1 MNRNTSVFTAL
12 GFVVFGAALAT
23 AQLPTAT
30 ILGTV
35 RDASGA
41 VVPGASVTAKNV
53 DTSQTR
59 SGKTAADGSY
69 RFNALPVGNYEVRVE
84 HAGFEA
90 AVRGGLTLTVSQE
103 AVVNIALEVGAATQ
117 TVSVTG
123 EAPLVD
129 TTTGSLGGTV
139 DEQKVA
145 NLPLNGRNYI
155 DLVLLQTGVN
165 LDANRP
171 QGEATWYSSNGASVR
186 SNYYTLDGTPTRN
199 LYGTNPA
206 SMTATALGVDGV
218 REFKVITNSFS
229 AEYGMAMGSQMVIVS
244 KSGTN
249 ALHGTLF
256 EYLRNSVLDARN
268 FFDLDPS
275 RRLPEFIRNQFGGSV
290 GGPIVKNKLFYFGTW
305 ESLHERLGITSIVPS
320 LPGAGCHG
328 PAGATITVQAC
339 PQLAQNEV
347 VNPVIAP
354 ILALFPLPN
363 LPGGNFTFPFSQPTL
378 ENYTQERMD
387 YNFSEKDTVF
397 GRFTGDWAS
406 RSIVQ
411 TFPQYFD
418 NQKSQL
424 YFITLSEN
432 HIFSPTLLNTARAS
446 WSGTRLNT
454 GGPLPYDGPQYSL
467 VPGLAL
473 GQINLLGNTFG
484 PDTPIPLYENQYIW
498 SYSDDVFYTRGKHS
512 LKFGLLINQ
521 ITQEPVGPAGLR
533 GSVSFSSLDKFLQG
547 IPQSYNAITPGSN
560 YIRKYNNATYG
571 MYFQD
576 DMRLTSRFT
585 LNLGLRYE
593 FNTVP
598 IEANGIQ
605 ASLRNVQV
613 DATETVGPIMKN
625 NSLLNFSPRFGFA
638 WDVFGDGKTAIRGG
652 WSLLYDISNIG
663 AGLITIATGQ
673 PPFSSKSSVTNS
685 AGAVMTLPLFFPA
698 SAVGKNLQLIDYNLK
713 QPSMRQYNVTVERQL
728 PGHIGATLAYAGS
741 RGYHIVR
748 NTEGNPEV
756 PGGVPLNGV
765 CVPRSTPVVNYN
777 APYCW
782 LPGDPRTN
790 PNWTTISYR
799 TANSNSWY
807 NSMQFALNRRFG
819 NGLQFQSSYTWSKSI
834 DQIENQLGSDQVAG
848 EAAGQTDPTHPYV
861 DQGLSGFNTT
871 QNWRFNAMYHAPS
884 IRSGGFAGAL
894 LNGWWFSGIESLQSG
909 FPFTPCLQTNQ
920 SLSGN
925 GGGSACLDRPN
936 LNPGRTDSNITSG
949 TTAGCPGVAAGQQLG
964 TPNLYFDPCAFSLQP
979 LGFLGTAGRN
989 ILTGPG
995 FANLDF
1001 SIVKDTHLPHMG
1013 EQGAL
1018 QFRAEIFNI
1027 FNRAN
1032 FGFSPINNADRVV
1045 FAGAVANPAAGVLIQ
1060 TANPSRQIQ
1069 LALKLIF

>member
-1 MNRNTSVFTAL
+1 MTTTRMFVSVVTVFTL
-12 GFVVFGAALAT
+12 LTVAAE

-30 ILGTV
+30 ILGV
-35 RDASGA
+35 VKDASGA
-41 VVPGASVTAKNV
+41 VVPQANVTARSLE
-53 DTSQTR
+53 TGQTR
-59 SGKTAADGSY
+59 TAVTGGNGAY
-69 RFNALPVGNYEVRVE
+69 RFNALPVGDYEVRAE
-84 HAGFEA
+84 HAGFQA
-90 AVRGGLTLTVSQE
+90 AVRSGLTLTVSEE
-103 AVVNIALEVGAATQ
+103 AVVNITLEVGAATQ
-117 TVSVTG
+117 TVSVTA
-123 EAPLVD
+123 EAQLVD
-129 TTTGSLGGTV
+129 TTSGSLGGTV

-155 DLVLLQTGVN
+155 DLVLLQPGVN

-249 ALHGTLF
+249 SYHGTLF
-256 EYLRNSVLDARN
+256 EYLRNSALDARN

-275 RRLPEFIRNQFGGSV
+275 RRLPEFIRNQFGGSI
-290 GGPIVKNKLFYFGTW
+290 GGPIKKNKLFFFATA
-305 ESLHERLGITSIVPS
+305 ESLHERLGTTNLIVG
-320 LPGAGCHG
+320 LPAAGCHG
-328 PAGATITVQAC
+328 PAGATITVAAC
-339 PQLAQNEV
+339 PQLSATQT
-347 VNPVIAP
+347 VNPIVAP
-354 ILALFPLPN
+354 LLALFPIPN
-363 LPGGNFTFPFSQPTL
+363 SGTTNYTFPFSQPTL
-378 ENYTQERMD
+378 ENYSQERLD
-387 YNFSEKDTVF
+387 YNFSEKDTLF

-411 TFPQYFD
+411 QFPQFFD
-418 NQKSQL
+418 DQKSQL

-454 GGPLPYDGPQYSL
+454 GGPFPFSGPQYSL
-467 VPGLAL
+467 VPGLPL

-498 SYSDDVFYTRGKHS
+498 SYSDDVFYTHGKHS
-512 LKFGLLINQ
+512 MKFGALINQ

-533 GSVSFSSLDKFLQG
+533 GAVTFGSLDSFLQG
-547 IPQSYNAITPGSN
+547 VPQSYNAITPGSN
-560 YIRKYNNATYG
+560 YQRKYDNQTYG
-571 MYFQD
+571 FYFQD

-585 LNLGLRYE
+585 LNLGMRYE

-598 IEANGIQ
+598 NEVNGIQ
-605 ASLRNVQV
+605 ASLRNVRN
-613 DATETVGPIMKN
+613 DATQTVGPLMVN
-625 NSLLNFSPRFGFA
+625 NSLHNFGPRFGFA

-663 AGLITIATGQ
+663 SGLITIATGQ
-673 PPFSSKSSVTNS
+673 PPYSSKSSVTNT
-685 AGAVMTLPLFFPA
+685 AGAVMTLPLTFPA
-698 SAVGKNLQLIDYNLK
+698 SSVGKNLQLIDYNLK
-713 QPSMRQYNVTVERQL
+713 QPSMRQYNLTVERQL
-728 PGHIGATLAYAGS
+728 PWHIGMSLAYAGS

-756 PGGVPLNGV
+756 PGGVPSNGV
-765 CVPRSTPVVNYN
+765 CVPRSTPVVNYD

-790 PNWTTISYR
+790 PNWTTISFR

-819 NGLQFQSSYTWSKSI
+819 NALQFQSSYTWSKSI
-834 DQIENQLGSDQVAG
+834 DQIENQLGSDQTAG
-848 EAAGQTDPTHPYV
+848 EAAGQTDVTHPNI
-861 DQGLSGFNTT
+861 DQAVSGFNATH
-871 QNWRFNAMYHAPS
+871 NWRFNAVYHAPT
-884 IRSGGFAGAL
+884 IRSGGFRGAL
-894 LNGWWFSGIESLQSG
+894 VNGWWFSAIESLQTG
-909 FPFTPCLQTNQ
+909 FPFTPCLSSNR

-925 GGGSACLDRPN
+925 GGGSSCLDRPN
-936 LNPGRTDSNITSG
+936 LNPGRTSSNITSG

-979 LGFLGTAGRN
+979 SGFLGTAGRN
-989 ILTGPG
+989 ILTGPA

-1001 SIVKDTHLPHMG
+1001 SMVKDTHLPHMG
-1013 EQGAL
+1013 EQGVL

-1027 FNRAN
+1027 LNRAN
-1032 FGFSPINNADRVV
+1032 FGFSPLTTADRIV
-1045 FAGAVANPAAGVLIQ
+1045 FAGTSINSGAGQLLT

-1069 LALKLIF
+1069 FALKLIF